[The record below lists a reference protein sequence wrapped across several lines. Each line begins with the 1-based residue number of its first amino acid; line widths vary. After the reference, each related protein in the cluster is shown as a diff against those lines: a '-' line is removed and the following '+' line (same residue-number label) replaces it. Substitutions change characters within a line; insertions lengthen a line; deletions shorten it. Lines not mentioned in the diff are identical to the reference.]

1 MDNREQKTL
10 TFLIALSDVYKDD
23 DDRELNCMSPIELPD
38 NGDMSE
44 DIFCMLKAM
53 HFMLVK
59 IMGDEDM
66 DLLDTI
72 AMLNRLVYQ
81 YSEKSAE
88 SEEESNDS

>member
-10 TFLIALSDVYKDD
+10 TFLIALSDVYKED
-23 DDRELNCMSPIELPD
+23 DDRELNCMSPIDLPE

-53 HFMLVK
+53 HFMIVK
-59 IMGDEDM
+59 ITGDDDM

>member
-10 TFLIALSDVYKDD
+10 TFLIALSDVYKED
-23 DDRELNCMSPIELPD
+23 DDRELNCMSPIELPE

-53 HFMLVK
+53 HFMIVK
-59 IMGDEDM
+59 ITGDDDM

-88 SEEESNDS
+88 SEEESNDR

>member
-10 TFLIALSDVYKDD
+10 TFLIALSDVYKED
-23 DDRELNCMSPIELPD
+23 DDRELNCMSPIELPE

-53 HFMLVK
+53 HIVIVK
-59 IMGDEDM
+59 ITGDDDM

>member
-10 TFLIALSDVYKDD
+10 TFLIALSDVYKED
-23 DDRELNCMSPIELPD
+23 DDRELNCMSPIELPE

-53 HFMLVK
+53 HIMIVK
-59 IMGDEDM
+59 ITGDDDM